1 MSNLLHYCDTCSVYE
16 YCGTMVSSVFLCRIV
31 TEEVQTEVY
40 LEQWLEEQS
49 QVPETEVLA
58 FIEELEH
65 YERLYE
71 EAIWADYLMY
81 EMLMRDL

>member
-1 MSNLLHYCDTCSVYE
+1 MISNCLYCPVYE
-16 YCGTMVSSVFLCRIV
+16 FCGTVISSVRLCRAV

-49 QVPETEVLA
+49 QVPEEDVLA

-65 YERLYE
+65 YERIYE